1 MRSVRRALATSAAL
15 ALAAC
20 GGGERTPRVHQVAIE
35 RFVYMP
41 DSGAVAPGDTV
52 VFTNRDPVPHTAT
65 AASGVWD
72 SGEIPAGGTWR
83 LVVATDGAGGYTCRY
98 HPTMRGALTAE

>member
-1 MRSVRRALATSAAL
+1 MRAVRRALAASAAL

-20 GGGERTPRVHQVAIE
+20 GGGEREPRVHQVAIE
-35 RFVYMP
+35 RFAFAADTV
-41 DSGAVAPGDTV
+41 AVAPGDTV

-83 LVVATDGAGGYTCRY
+83 LAVPADGTGGYTCRY